1 MKQNKNLGLF
11 TTLLFLMLIYIG
23 WVFYL
28 SEPTY
33 IDNCY
38 KSVEKY
44 DYISVSRYSHSWNEQ
59 SGTFEVENGIVL
71 QVDSTKAIIKVN
83 SWNEFQEIDLKQHK
97 FRIIGKGTLYHK
109 INNYVGMNIMM
120 ITQILI
126 GAISVV
132 LLTTLFL
139 NLNKI
144 LNR

>member
-44 DYISVSRYSHSWNEQ
+44 DYISVSRYSHSWKLI
-59 SGTFEVENGIVL
+59 F
-71 QVDSTKAIIKVN
+71 DK
-83 SWNEFQEIDLKQHK
+83 
-97 FRIIGKGTLYHK
+97 Y
-109 INNYVGMNIMM
+109 YVKNIY
-120 ITQILI
+120 
-126 GAISVV
+126 
-132 LLTTLFL
+132 
-139 NLNKI
+139 
-144 LNR
+144 